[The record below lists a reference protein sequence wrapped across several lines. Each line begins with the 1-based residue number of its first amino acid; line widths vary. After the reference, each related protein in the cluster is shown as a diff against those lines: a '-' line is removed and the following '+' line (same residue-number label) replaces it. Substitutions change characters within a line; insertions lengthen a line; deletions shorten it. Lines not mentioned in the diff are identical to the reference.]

1 MSSTIKEN
9 ELLKKF
15 IKIWDRVSNSFKK
28 GFYKSV
34 INTNFYHDEI
44 PREDSHFIC
53 LLVILN
59 DSVFKIGKNYYP

>member
-15 IKIWDRVSNSFKK
+15 VKIWDRVSNSFKK

-34 INTNFYHDEI
+34 ININFYHDEI
-44 PREDSHFIC
+44 PRQDSRFFCI
-53 LLVILN
+53 LVILTEQ
-59 DSVFKIGKNYYP
+59 FCF

>member
-15 IKIWDRVSNSFKK
+15 VKIWDRVSNSFKK

-44 PREDSHFIC
+44 QRQDSRFFCI
-53 LLVILN
+53 LVILTEQ
-59 DSVFKIGKNYYP
+59 FCF